1 MGIPCS
7 PFRYPGGKQVL
18 ARVLGSLIRLN
29 GREGGIYAEPYAG
42 GCGAGLSLL
51 FSERVS
57 GLMIND
63 ADWSI
68 YAFWRAIL
76 SKTDDFLELLRDTP
90 LTVDEWCRQ
99 RDAYLTSSKRCFLKA
114 GFATFYLNRCN
125 RSGII
130 SNGGPIGGKQQNGKW
145 KIDARFNREGL
156 RDRIERIAFYRKRIQ
171 PSNLDAIEFL
181 DTHVRRRNP
190 MDRVFAYLDPPYFA
204 KGSQLYLDYYEA
216 ADHAILAKYLK
227 APLTFPWAL
236 TYDNAAAI
244 RRLYDDNRRFTFD
257 LVYSAR
263 ERRTGKELFI
273 VDPRLKVPTD
283 WGMSIP
289 KRYIGIA

>member
-1 MGIPCS
+1 MDVSCS

-18 ARVLGSLIRLN
+18 ARVLASLISLN
-29 GREGGIYAEPYAG
+29 RREGGIYAEPYAG
-42 GCGAGLSLL
+42 GCGAGLNLL

-76 SKTDDFLELLRDTP
+76 SKTDEFLELLRDTP
-90 LTVDEWCRQ
+90 LTVEEWYRQ
-99 RDAYLTSSKRCFLKA
+99 RDTYLTSSKRCFLKA

-156 RDRIERIAFYRKRIQ
+156 RKRIERIAFYRKRIQ

-181 DTHVRRRNP
+181 DTQVRRRSP
-190 MDRVFAYLDPPYFA
+190 SDRVFAYLDPPYFA

-216 ADHAILAKYLK
+216 SDHANLAKYLK
-227 APLTFPWAL
+227 ASLTFPWAL

-244 RRLYDDNRRFTFD
+244 RRLYEGNRTFTFN
-257 LVYSAR
+257 LAYSAR
-263 ERRTGKELFI
+263 ERRMGKELFI
-273 VDPRLKVPTD
+273 IDPRLRVPTD
-283 WGMSIP
+283 WGLSIP
-289 KRYIGIA
+289 KRYIGLA